1 MRLLRLITGASIL
14 AGATLAAQASE
25 GGGGAALIQPQFG
38 TIFWTFITFILLAL
52 LLGRFAWK
60 PLIGAVDEREKSI
73 RESIDQAREGR
84 EEVERLLGEHREML
98 ADARRER
105 AQAVEQGKRDAEKV
119 KAEIMEQ
126 AATQREQLMQQTQ
139 LQLDAGLRQARAE
152 LRVSA
157 ADLAIRAAEKLLV
170 RNLDD
175 ATQRKLIEDYLTDL
189 ESSSG
194 DAGSL
199 PA

>member
-1 MRLLRLITGASIL
+1 MRLLRLTTGAAML
-14 AGATLAAQASE
+14 AGTTLAAQAAE
-25 GGGGAALIQPQFG
+25 GGGASLIQPQFG
-38 TIFWTFITFILLAL
+38 TIFWTLVTFILLAV

-60 PLIGAVDEREKSI
+60 PLIGAVDARENSI
-73 RESIDQAREGR
+73 RESLEQAREGR
-84 EEVERLLGEHREML
+84 EEAERLLGQHREML
-98 ADARRER
+98 AEARRER
-105 AQAVEQGKRDAEKV
+105 AQAVEQGRRDAERV

-126 AATQREQLMQQTQ
+126 ASAQREQLMQQTQ
-139 LQLDAGLRQARAE
+139 MQLDTGLRQARTE
-152 LRVSA
+152 LRAAA

-175 ATQRKLIEDYLTDL
+175 ATQRKLIEEYLAGL

-199 PA
+199 PS